1 MKSDLEYIHHIVREI
16 LFLKEEL
23 KKTNKELFF
32 NDEVLK
38 RAYVK
43 SIEIIGEASNKISP
57 DFKKKYSSTEWRKFS
72 ATRNHLVH
80 GYFIVDYEII
90 WDIVENKIQILEV
103 EMNKIIQNEKTLF
116 DT

>member
-1 MKSDLEYIHHIVREI
+1 MLITKPSLI
-16 LFLKEEL
+16 LIESLTILYWERYVFK
-23 KKTNKELFF
+23 LFF

-38 RAYVK
+38 RAYVQ

-57 DFKKKYSSTEWRKFS
+57 DFKKKYSSTEWIKFS

-116 DT
+116 DIWF